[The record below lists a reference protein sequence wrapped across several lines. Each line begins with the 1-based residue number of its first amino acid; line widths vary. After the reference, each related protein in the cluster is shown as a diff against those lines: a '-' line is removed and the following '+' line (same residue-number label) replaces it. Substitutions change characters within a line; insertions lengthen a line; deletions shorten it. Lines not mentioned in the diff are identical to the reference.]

1 MRNRILG
8 LAIGMVFACRGDA
21 RTQPALFLPG
31 SDAPKEPHAT
41 PGVTV
46 YLQNRLVVPA
56 SVLGRAE
63 AVATGIFADIGVHA
77 EWRTG
82 KERRAS
88 DKAGVTIGMQLDS
101 GVPDALQPGVLAYAS
116 PYGVAGTRIHVLCD
130 RVLKTSSRELAGPYL
145 GHVMAHEITHVLEGI
160 SRHSAEGVMKAHWDL
175 HDFYEMGF
183 RPLRFAGE
191 DVTLIQAALEQRKRA
206 PIIDAD
212 DARASTH
219 SRDFKS
225 K

>member
-8 LAIGMVFACRGDA
+8 LAIGMVFACLGDA
-21 RTQPALFLPG
+21 RMQPALSLPG

-46 YLQNRLVVPA
+46 YLQNRLAVPA

-63 AVATGIFADIGVHA
+63 AVATEIFAGIGVHV

-82 KERRAS
+82 NERRAT
-88 DKAGVTIGMQLDS
+88 GEGEITIEMQLDS
-101 GVPDALQPGVLAYAS
+101 GVPEALQPGALAYAM
-116 PYGVAGTRIHVLCD
+116 PYGTGGARIHVFCD
-130 RVLKTSSRELAGPYL
+130 RVLRRSSRELAGPYL

-175 HDFYEMGF
+175 HDFYKMVF
-183 RPLRFAGE
+183 RPLRFATE
-191 DVTLIQAALEQRKRA
+191 DVTLIQA
-206 PIIDAD
+206 
-212 DARASTH
+212 S
-219 SRDFKS
+219 FKS